1 MTMVDLAL
9 IRTVLEVLS
18 NNGRPMTEELV
29 GIDVE
34 VKLRRPSIAHLI
46 RGALR
51 QCTHTCWAT
60 EAEDEW
66 GQPTFKITADGVEK
80 LKAF

>member
-1 MTMVDLAL
+1 MVDLAL
-9 IRTVLEVLS
+9 VRTVLEVLS
-18 NNGRPMTEELV
+18 NNGRAMTEELV

-51 QCTHTCWAT
+51 DCTHNRWAV
-60 EAEDEW
+60 EDCDEW
-66 GQPTFKITADGVEK
+66 GQATFKVLPAGIEK